1 MNHKS
6 GYVTILGLPNAG
18 KSTLLNALLG
28 QKIAITNKKPQTTRK
43 KILGILSHKNYQII
57 FLDTPG
63 ILSPSYLLQEKM
75 MEEVAQS
82 VNDADVIILL
92 IDAKKDP
99 LGNETINQK
108 FVVENL
114 NKEKSKII
122 ALLNKVDLI
131 QQNDVIRLLE
141 HFESM
146 NKFNSVIPISAT
158 EIFNLDR
165 LLETIVD
172 ELPEGP
178 SYYPEDVVADE
189 NERFFVSELIRE
201 KILELYREEIP
212 YSVEVL
218 ISEFK
223 EREENKDFI
232 SSEIVVERDTQKAI
246 IIGKGGTAIK
256 KLGQIAREAVEEF
269 LQREVFLE
277 LRVKVR
283 KNWRSDENLL
293 KQFGYKSD
301 AKNKFK

>member
-6 GYVTILGLPNAG
+6 GYVAILGLPNAG
-18 KSTLLNALLG
+18 KSTLLNALLR

-43 KILGILSHKNYQII
+43 KILGILSDKNYQII

-75 MEEVAQS
+75 MEEVTLS
-82 VNDADVIILL
+82 LNDADVILLL
-92 IDAKKDP
+92 IDVKKDP
-99 LGNETINQK
+99 LGNETFNQK

-114 NKEKSKII
+114 NKGKREIVV
-122 ALLNKVDLI
+122 LLNKIDLI
-131 QQNDVIRLLE
+131 QQNDTVKLLK

-146 NKFNSVIPISAT
+146 NKFNTVIPISAT
-158 EIFNLDR
+158 EIFNLDK
-165 LLETIVD
+165 LIETIVD

-178 SYYPEDVVADE
+178 SYYPEDIVADE
-189 NERFFVSELIRE
+189 NERFFVSEIIRE

-223 EREENKDFI
+223 EREESKDFI
-232 SSEIVVERDTQKAI
+232 SAEIVVERETQKAI

-256 KLGQIAREAVEEF
+256 KLGQIAREAIEEF
-269 LQREVFLE
+269 LQREAFLE

-301 AKNKFK
+301 TKK

>member
-293 KQFGYKSD
+293 KQF
-301 AKNKFK
+301 